1 MNPSATDV
9 QWDESTSAPEGSL
22 RHTDEVFE
30 SLFERSA
37 DAIWLYDPQSAMLVD
52 CNQAAVELIG
62 AENKDQL
69 LRTLPADVSPPV
81 QPDGRDVPVEV
92 SSTALEM
99 GGKSMHVVISRDI
112 SERKKAERALR
123 ESEEKF
129 RALFEGSSQGV
140 VLHDEN
146 ELLEVNPAAVRIM
159 RRQSPREMLG
169 KHPRDMAPPFQP
181 NGESSDVMGRKYIEE
196 CMTKGSARFEWL
208 ASAED
213 GTEIPLEV
221 ALTRIEW
228 SGRKVIQAFI
238 TDITERMRAQAAL
251 AESEAR
257 FSAAFQASPIIITI
271 SRVSDEHFVLV

>member
-81 QPDGRDVPVEV
+81 QPDGSPAAARAAEIFARVEREKGHRFEWMIRRLDGRDVPVEV

-129 RALFEGSSQGV
+129 
-140 VLHDEN
+140 
-146 ELLEVNPAAVRIM
+146 
-159 RRQSPREMLG
+159 
-169 KHPRDMAPPFQP
+169 
-181 NGESSDVMGRKYIEE
+181 
-196 CMTKGSARFEWL
+196 
-208 ASAED
+208 
-213 GTEIPLEV
+213 
-221 ALTRIEW
+221 
-228 SGRKVIQAFI
+228 
-238 TDITERMRAQAAL
+238 
-251 AESEAR
+251 
-257 FSAAFQASPIIITI
+257 
-271 SRVSDEHFVLV
+271 